1 MQSLRAVALGIAAFL
16 TFAVS
21 TSYAAQ
27 QAPSGRST
35 TAQTKPIQTDLK
47 GLSASLQELT
57 QTVGAA
63 VVQINCTGLT
73 ITSTDN
79 GAAGT
84 ISRQSSTGSGVL
96 LSADGYIMTNAH
108 VVANAHHIR
117 VRLNGLKGTTVS
129 RQQLEAKLIGVDQ
142 REDLALIKIDVTGL
156 PFATLADNAELQQ
169 GQVVLA
175 FGSPLG
181 LENSVSL
188 GVVSSTARQI
198 SPDDPRI
205 FIQTDAAIN
214 PGNSGG
220 PLVDANGHV
229 VGINT
234 FILSQSGGSEG
245 IGFAIP
251 SSVVQNIYTQLKAT
265 GHVHRG
271 QIGVYV
277 RTITPEL
284 KEGLHLPQDNG
295 VLIEDVFPGGPAD
308 DAGMKIG
315 DIVVSI
321 GAREIHD
328 VHHFAIS
335 LYRFQIG
342 QTADIEVLRGGQ
354 KQSLHVKVA
363 DAAADPLRF
372 ADMVTQD
379 NLVPRLG
386 ILGLTLTPELAQMV
400 PDNRISTGVV
410 VAARTPFAP
419 YIGSGPQPGD
429 IIHAVG
435 TQQVATLEDLRAAL
449 AKIGAQDVIV
459 LQVER
464 SGSLSFLV
472 LEQD

>member
-1 MQSLRAVALGIAAFL
+1 
-16 TFAVS
+16 
-21 TSYAAQ
+21 
-27 QAPSGRST
+27 
-35 TAQTKPIQTDLK
+35 
-47 GLSASLQELT
+47 
-57 QTVGAA
+57 
-63 VVQINCTGLT
+63 
-73 ITSTDN
+73 
-79 GAAGT
+79 
-84 ISRQSSTGSGVL
+84 
-96 LSADGYIMTNAH
+96 MTNAH

-117 VRLNGLKGTTVS
+117 VRLNGMKGATIS
-129 RQQLEAKLIGVDQ
+129 RSQLEAKLIGVDQ
-142 REDLALIKIDVTGL
+142 REDLALIKIDATGL
-156 PFATLADNAELQQ
+156 PFATLADHGELQQ
-169 GQVVLA
+169 GQMVLA

-198 SPDDPRI
+198 GPDDPRI

-220 PLVDANGHV
+220 PLVDASGHV

-234 FILSQSGGSEG
+234 FILTQSGGSEG

-251 SSVVQNIYTQLKAT
+251 ASVVQNIYTQLKAS

-295 VLIEDVFPGGPAD
+295 VLIEDVFPEGPAD
-308 DAGMKIG
+308 NAGMKIG

-321 GAREIHD
+321 GDRQIRD
-328 VHHFAIS
+328 VHHFAIN

-342 QTADIEVLRGGQ
+342 QTADIEVLRGSQ
-354 KQSLHVKVA
+354 KQMLHVKVV

-379 NLVPRLG
+379 NLVQRLG
-386 ILGLTLTPELAQMV
+386 ILGLTLTPQLAEMV
-400 PDNRISTGVV
+400 PNNRIQSGVV

-419 YIGSGPQPGD
+419 YIGDGPQPGD
-429 IIHAVG
+429 IIHAIG
-435 TQQVATLEDLRAAL
+435 TQQVATLDELRAAL
-449 AKIGAQDVIV
+449 AKAGPEDVIV

-464 SGSLSFLV
+464 SGSLQFLV